1 MNFGWSVKVTLFKD
15 MQCSF
20 SEDAPEDERCIVT
33 NSTETNTL
41 FDLQNAQRRQTG
53 ENFKSAAPP
62 DCRVSTC

>member
-1 MNFGWSVKVTLFKD
+1 MTLFKD

-33 NSTETNTL
+33 NNTETNTL
-41 FDLQNAQRRQTG
+41 IDLQRAQRRQTG
-53 ENFKSAAPP
+53 ENFRSAAPP

>member
-1 MNFGWSVKVTLFKD
+1 MNFGWSVKVNLFKD

-33 NSTETNTL
+33 NNTETNML
-41 FDLQNAQRRQTG
+41 IDLQRAQRRQTG
-53 ENFKSAAPP
+53 ENFRSAAPP